1 MLKKEK
7 VRIIFLGLL
16 VVIITMFLDA
26 RLFASGAPKSRHDA
40 NPKAG
45 AEVLKD
51 IIDPIKDFYLYQ
63 DDLIWIRLRES
74 NVREQ
79 IRNHGLET
87 FNLIYD
93 KGHRHFT
100 VGTEGKNPV
109 LYDSLNGLNGAAKQS
124 GGSCLLNATD
134 NYFYLSTCGADT
146 KNHIMYSEFS
156 KKLHGNNKYLR
167 LFYYIFEMYEA
178 GWYNV
183 LSENLGNGTVNKS
196 LNVRLN
202 EFLRENYTDEFLKTD
217 FSKTAFYD
225 VNKFKQSLIKF
236 FTDHGLDDLNRGLS
250 QEEYR
255 VYMYE
260 LFTNIKSAIGMSG
273 DFDPAIDTPHLTA
286 IFENKDLPDEEI
298 EKFQKAFREKMIKLR
313 IENVEN
319 AYMKRIYNLT
329 KKIPNDFSYIN
340 NIEKDG
346 GYVTL
351 GYNNDSKY
359 DNSNVIN
366 FSIGYEG
373 SDKGILR
380 YGTNLVVGNT
390 TLKNYTETS
399 NSDINYLSLI
409 GYMKLKLK
417 MLDIS
422 SGFFTRNFFDGNN
435 LKRDF
440 KTGTGNY
447 SFGYFVGL
455 HKKME
460 FFGKNYFRIYSTLFG
475 TNNKLN
481 NTKMFGDESFN
492 SSISYKN
499 LYAENAIELS
509 LEYLTIDGVHLSFI
523 PALKY
528 DSYINNKNR
537 TTYILAKDFD
547 RTISIKNDDKPYV
560 SLQNKITF
568 PCDYI
573 FSLGADFTEDNNIF
587 YVNFSKSF

>member
-1 MLKKEK
+1 MTIYNNRNSNSRTLVTLRFLILLVIFLVFNFESAFAGNIRGVRRINNQIQEVYMSQGSLLFMETERATSLLGRQQAEKLPIYLIQHRGNHFK
-7 VRIIFLGLL
+7 VRSKNRPY
-16 VVIITMFLDA
+16 MF
-26 RLFASGAPKSRHDA
+26 
-40 NPKAG
+40 
-45 AEVLKD
+45 
-51 IIDPIKDFYLYQ
+51 
-63 DDLIWIRLRES
+63 
-74 NVREQ
+74 
-79 IRNHGLET
+79 
-87 FNLIYD
+87 
-93 KGHRHFT
+93 
-100 VGTEGKNPV
+100 
-109 LYDSLNGLNGAAKQS
+109 YDSIGQTNGAASQALNT
-124 GGSCLLNATD
+124 CLLNATD
-134 NYFYLSTCGADT
+134 NYFYLNTIGPDSSGRI
-146 KNHIMYSEFS
+146 HYSEFS
-156 KKLHGNNKYLR
+156 RRLHGNKYIR
-167 LFYYIFEMYEA
+167 LFYITLEMYEI
-178 GWYNV
+178 GKYDFNDG
-183 LSENLGNGTVNKS
+183 LYIFDNGGS
-196 LNVRLN
+196 LDWRLN
-202 EFLRENYTDEFLKTD
+202 LFLDDINKARNNDLIDNQVEFKQAFKDLFRSYGLDNTSRDLLREEFEEYMYRL
-217 FSKTAFYD
+217 
-225 VNKFKQSLIKF
+225 
-236 FTDHGLDDLNRGLS
+236 FTDIKHELGLEGNFNPD
-250 QEEYR
+250 
-255 VYMYE
+255 
-260 LFTNIKSAIGMSG
+260 
-273 DFDPAIDTPHLTA
+273 IDTPHLVQVFDDA
-286 IFENKDLPDEEI
+286 IMEYEQYHCFEEDDQEFADDDNFDIGFEYTEYVKH
-298 EKFQKAFREKMIKLR
+298 
-313 IENVEN
+313 V
-319 AYMKRIYNLT
+319 YNLT

-340 NIEKDG
+340 NVEKDG

-351 GYNNDSKY
+351 GYNNGFKY

-390 TLKNYTETS
+390 TLKDYTETS

-422 SGFFTRNFFDGNN
+422 SGFFARNFFEGNN

-475 TNNKLN
+475 TDNKLN
-481 NTKMFGDESFN
+481 NTKMFGNESFN